1 MNGSVRQVSGLLFIV
16 AAPSGAGK
24 TTLVRRLVA
33 QTPNLVLSISCTT
46 RLPRP
51 GEVDG
56 QDYHFMDEARFVA
69 LQEVGDFLEWAK
81 VHGNYYGTSRRQIAE
96 ERAAGRDV
104 LLEIDWQGAAQV
116 RGVFPDAISI
126 FILPPSLEVLAER
139 LRRRETD
146 AEAVVERRLRAARE
160 EIRHVDDFGYVIM
173 NADLD
178 TAYAQLASVV
188 EASRLTL
195 SCQRQRHPEY
205 FERFF
210 SSL

>member
-1 MNGSVRQVSGLLFIV
+1 MSGLLFIV

-24 TTLVRRLVA
+24 TTLVRRLIA
-33 QTPNLVLSISCTT
+33 QTPNLALSVSCTT
-46 RLPRP
+46 RSPRP

-56 QDYHFMDEARFVA
+56 RDYHFLEKADFHA
-69 LQEVGDFLEWAK
+69 LQEAGDFLEWAK
-81 VHGNYYGTSRRQIAE
+81 VHGNYYGTSRRQIADA
-96 ERAAGRDV
+96 RAAGRDV

-116 RGVFPDAISI
+116 RGAFPDAIDI
-126 FILPPSLEVLAER
+126 FILPPSMEALAER
-139 LRRRETD
+139 LRGRGTEDD
-146 AEAVVERRLRAARE
+146 AVIERRFLAARE

-178 TAYAQLASVV
+178 TAYAQLASIV

-195 SCQRQRHPEY
+195 ACQRQRHPEY